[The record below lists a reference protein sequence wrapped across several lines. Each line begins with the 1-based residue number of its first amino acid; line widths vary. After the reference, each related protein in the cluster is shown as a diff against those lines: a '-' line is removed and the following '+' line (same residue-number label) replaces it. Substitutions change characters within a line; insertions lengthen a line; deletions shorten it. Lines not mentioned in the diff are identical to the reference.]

1 MVETLKAPDL
11 KDQLA
16 DNVVDQKEL
25 KQLDDF
31 IKTWKYKEKPIGPV
45 DLLWYGKEG
54 NIKAKAF
61 AQALDKLL
69 DSKTMTK
76 SDLDHVRS
84 FYQPLRDFLRQSSI
98 AILAPH
104 ESIMKETVPGAD
116 NWHSLIVSI
125 DAKVNT
131 MTQAINTQRLESF
144 SLATGSLDSFV
155 SALSLLKQSYWK
167 PTDAKVLESLNK
179 MDIKQKS
186 LYEEKL
192 SSQELNPSNLNEFLT
207 IRKQYEK
214 AYLKNNAADPQVQE
228 FLAKMQTKENSFR
241 MESIKEV
248 WNKTIS
254 FEWYLNLQSLMEPFQ
269 KKITEIQDK
278 YLSQIQTWEYKN
290 TSLVRLYA
298 NIDSPNKNLKPFPA
312 EAQKEIDDIL
322 ANENRISLW
331 MNFMSMIDSNSVEF
345 ADKKQIATVQTKFES
360 VIRKTPDAVVNSLM
374 KEICT
379 LTDPQA
385 DRVFHNLYTKL
396 LKDKEIDKDYRVTS
410 LASVSGVIRDLAVTP
425 KPSSTEIGTT
435 RSLNQSFFDNVKEPE
450 IVDIN
455 DKQLVTKV
463 LESLAKFNIA
473 NPNIQETI
481 ITCPSKWVSTNW
493 YGTLMLACQSKYP
506 NLKNIKIQEADGIT
520 DISIKTIEKK
530 VTKEPLK
537 LDFPNLEANVIA
549 DKAALQERLSQ
560 NPDMKALI
568 DNPNYKIMGWT
579 FFGSA
584 SKSPNS
590 VSEKST
596 IIDKNKDNKNISFVD
611 KTAGTLDANDRNKD
625 LAINRAG
632 SVFDL
637 FNSMPG
643 KITGSIQIEYAVGGP
658 TREEILKNNPNA
670 TEEDIANEYKKYQ
683 NSSLDLTLEKTDYV
697 VQETAFTTIKTQAKD
712 LALKMN
718 YEQTPRA
725 SSTTWI
731 GEKLRTVGWGVTSI
745 FSFGGDGLQ
754 HPRHKWGCMCNYN

>member
-11 KDQLA
+11 KEQLA

-31 IKTWKYKEKPIGPV
+31 IKTWKYKEKSIGPV
-45 DLLWYGKEG
+45 DLLGYGKEG
-54 NIKAKAF
+54 NLKAKAF

-84 FYQPLRDFLRQSSI
+84 FYQPLRDFLKQSSV

-104 ESIMKETVPGAD
+104 ESVMKNCIPGSD
-116 NWHSLIVSI
+116 NWLSLIASI
-125 DAKVNT
+125 DSKINT
-131 MTQAINTQRLESF
+131 STQSINTQRLESF

-155 SALSLLKQSYWK
+155 SALSFLKQSYWK
-167 PTDAKVLESLNK
+167 PTDAKIIESLNK
-179 MDIKQKS
+179 MDLKQKS

-192 SSQELNPSNLNEFLT
+192 SSQELNPSNLNEFLLV
-207 IRKQYEK
+207 RKQYEK

-241 MESIKEV
+241 TESIKEA

-254 FEWYLNLQSLMEPFQ
+254 FEGYLNLQGLMEPFQ
-269 KKITEIQDK
+269 KKIAEIQDK
-278 YLSQIQTWEYKN
+278 YLAQVQTWEYKN

-298 NIDSPNKNLKPFPA
+298 NIDSPNKTLKPFPA

-331 MNFMSMIDSNSVEF
+331 MNFMSMIDSNPVEF
-345 ADKKQIATVQTKFES
+345 ADKKQIAIVQTKFES

-396 LKDKEIDKDYRVTS
+396 LKDKETDKDYRVTS
-410 LASVSGVIRDLAVTP
+410 LASVGSVVRDLSTTP
-425 KPSSTEIGTT
+425 NPISNEQLTNKDF
-435 RSLNQSFFDNVKEPE
+435 RKSFFDNVKEPE
-450 IVDIN
+450 VVDIN
-455 DKQLVTKV
+455 DKQLIAKV
-463 LESLAKFNIA
+463 LESLAKFNIT
-473 NPNIQETI
+473 NPNIQETV

-506 NLKNIKIQEADGIT
+506 DLKNIKIQEADGTT

-530 VTKEPLK
+530 VTQEPLK

-549 DKAALQERLSQ
+549 DKSALQKRLSE

-568 DNPNYKIMGWT
+568 ENPNYKIMWWT

-611 KTAGTLDANDRNKD
+611 KTEGTLDPSDRNKD
-625 LAINRAG
+625 LAINRAA
-632 SVFDL
+632 SAFDL
-637 FNSMPG
+637 FNSMSG
-643 KITGSIQIEYAVGGP
+643 KITGPVQIEYAVWGP
-658 TREEILKNNPNA
+658 TREKILKDNPNA

-697 VQETAFTTIKTQAKD
+697 LQETAFTTVKTQAKD

-718 YEQTPRA
+718 YEETPRA

-754 HPRHKWGCMCNYN
+754 KPRHKWGCMCNYN